1 MSDKDSYKATD
12 DLVKDVSKRF
22 NEDRSTL
29 GEIGRQSE

>member
-1 MSDKDSYKATD
+1 MSNKDTYKATD
-12 DLVKDVSKRF
+12 DLIKNVGKRF